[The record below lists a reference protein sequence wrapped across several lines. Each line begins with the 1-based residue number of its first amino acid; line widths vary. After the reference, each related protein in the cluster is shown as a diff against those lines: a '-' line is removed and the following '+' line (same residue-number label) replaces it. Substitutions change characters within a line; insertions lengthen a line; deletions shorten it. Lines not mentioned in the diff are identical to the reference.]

1 VNPVDPVAVAQEKA
15 ALRGNL
21 LARRRRLAVAD
32 LVDNAAAIAARALAA
47 PEIARAAT
55 VAAYVSVGRE
65 PGTGSL
71 LDALVARGH
80 RVLLPVLRRDG
91 DLDWCR
97 YTDSAS
103 LAPAARGLLEPV
115 GSRLGVEAIGQAD
128 AVLCPGLAVDRNG
141 LRLGRGGGSYDRA
154 LARVIRPTWVAVLLY
169 DYEVIERVPID
180 LHDKRVDAAITPSRV
195 VRFSRSAHKPQRNQ
209 FGS

>member
-1 VNPVDPVAVAQEKA
+1 VAQEKA
-15 ALRGNL
+15 ALRADL
-21 LARRRRLAVAD
+21 LARRRHLGLAD
-32 LVDNAAAIAARALAA
+32 LVDNAAAIAARALVV
-47 PEIARAAT
+47 PEVAGAAT

-80 RVLLPVLRRDG
+80 RVLLPVLERDG

-103 LAPAARGLLEPV
+103 LVPATRGLLEPA
-115 GSRLGVEAIGQAD
+115 GRRLGAEAIGQAD
-128 AVLCPGLAVDRNG
+128 AVLCPGLAVDRRG

-154 LARVIRPTWVAVLLY
+154 LARVTGLAWVAVLLY
-169 DYEVIERVPID
+169 DREVIERVPTD
-180 LHDKRVDAAITPSRV
+180 LHDRRVDAAITPSRIE
-195 VRFSRSAHKPQRNQ
+195 RFAS
-209 FGS
+209 G

>member
-1 VNPVDPVAVAQEKA
+1 MSPVDPVAVAQEKA
-15 ALRGNL
+15 ALRGDL

-128 AVLCPGLAVDRNG
+128 AVLCPGLAVDRHG

-154 LARVIRPTWVAVLLY
+154 LARVIRPTWVAVMLY
-169 DYEVIERVPID
+169 DDEVIERVPID

-195 VRFSRSAHKPQRNQ
+195 ARFIRSAQKPRRNQ

>member
-1 VNPVDPVAVAQEKA
+1 MSPVDPVAVAREKA
-15 ALRGNL
+15 ALRDDR
-21 LARRRRLAVAD
+21 LARRGRLALAD
-32 LVDNAAAIAARALAA
+32 LVDNAAALGARAIVV
-47 PEIARAAT
+47 PEVAKAAT
-55 VAAYVSVGRE
+55 IAAYVSVGRE

-71 LDALVARGH
+71 LDTLVERGQ

-128 AVLCPGLAVDRNG
+128 VVLCPGLAVDRRG
-141 LRLGRGGGSYDRA
+141 RRLGRGGGSYDKA
-154 LARVIRPTWVAVLLY
+154 LTRVVRPTWVAVLLY
-169 DYEVIERVPID
+169 DDEVVDHVPVD
-180 LHDKRVDAAITPSRV
+180 LHDKRVDAAITPRRLL
-195 VRFSRSAHKPQRNQ
+195 RFSGSPPGPQRKK
-209 FGS
+209 FSS